1 MTEMALLQRALGDG
15 RFPSDTGLDRL
26 RQFSRLVEK
35 WNTSINVVAK
45 STIGDLWNRHI
56 VDSAQIFACV
66 TADQKLWLD
75 IGSGGGFP
83 GIVVSI
89 LAADMLPQLKVA
101 LVESDRRKSVFLME
115 CVRQIGLTATV
126 HAVRVE
132 DLPSQSACVV
142 SARALAPLADLCGL
156 ATRHMRE
163 DSLCA
168 FLKGVNADSEI
179 IEARK
184 HWQFDLDLRPSVTDS
199 RASVLFLKGLR
210 HV

>member
-1 MTEMALLQRALGDG
+1 MNEMASLNRALGEG
-15 RFPSDTGLDRL
+15 RSVSDVGLDRL
-26 RQFSRLVEK
+26 RLFAQLVEK
-35 WNTSINVVAK
+35 WNVSINVVAK

-56 VDSAQIFACV
+56 VDSAQVFVCA
-66 TADQKLWLD
+66 APSQKLWLD

-89 LAADMLPQLKVA
+89 LAADLFPSLKVA

-115 CVRQIGLTATV
+115 CVRQIGLTSTV

-132 DLPSQSACVV
+132 DLPAQGACVI
-142 SARALAPLADLCGL
+142 SARALAPLSDLCGL
-156 ATRHMRE
+156 AIRHSRE

-168 FLKGVNADSEI
+168 FLKGANAEAEI
-179 IEARK
+179 SEARK
-184 HWQFDLDLRPSVTDS
+184 MWQFDLDLRASVTDS
-199 RASVLFLKGLR
+199 RASILFLKGLR